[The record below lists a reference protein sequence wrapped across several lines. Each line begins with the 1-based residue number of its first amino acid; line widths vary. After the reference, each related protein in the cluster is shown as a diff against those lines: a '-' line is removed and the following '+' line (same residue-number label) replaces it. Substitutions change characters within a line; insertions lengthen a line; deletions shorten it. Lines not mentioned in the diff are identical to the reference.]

1 MVGCVEGILGLRPTP
16 KGLVVSPAIPAA
28 WDGFTMQKTFRGK
41 TLRITVQNPEH
52 RESGVTRL
60 VLNGSEHA
68 PGLVLTEELQA
79 DNELLVVL

>member
-1 MVGCVEGILGLRPTP
+1 
-16 KGLVVSPAIPAA
+16 
-28 WDGFTMQKTFRGK
+28 MQKTFRGK